1 LVRKYRILDDCAR
14 LREVIA
20 AFPEDR
26 HFIPSILFILW
37 GEDESETLPDDLRSM
52 VRSPVKPYSLTTSA
66 HTSKQAGDY
75 ETKGIVGSHATFCLS
90 SKTKDLDEKFTQVL
104 NSMDLDIT
112 GGLVEILSR
121 QGRLHQFCVDEP
133 ADFYHII
140 RVFATRHRTLEG
152 LCLGLGGEMLRRR
165 RR

>member
-1 LVRKYRILDDCAR
+1 
-14 LREVIA
+14 VIE

-52 VRSPVKPYSLTTSA
+52 VRSLVKPYSLTTSA
-66 HTSKQAGDY
+66 HTRKQAGDY
-75 ETKGIVGSHATFCLS
+75 ETRGIVGSHATFCLS

-104 NSMDLDIT
+104 NSVDLDT
-112 GGLVEILSR
+112 AGGLVEILSR
-121 QGRLHQFCVDEP
+121 QGQIASVWVMSPPIFI
-133 ADFYHII
+133 HII
-140 RVFATRHRTLEG
+140 RVLATRHRALEG

-165 RR
+165 RK